1 MLSSAETHLR
11 EAVAAAQA
19 DGLGREVFVNMATA
33 LYDNAAP
40 TPEGSGSPTPDAAEA
55 IYDELPDELIDLPSA
70 CRKYGVNPNT
80 ANGWVRRGV
89 IARMGNCALPVMAV
103 STLSRKG
110 LLLNWPAV
118 LAMSGGGPEKH
129 NKI

>member
-89 IARMGNCALPVMAV
+89 IARMGKLRAPGDGGVNVVEKRAFVELA
-103 STLSRKG
+103 SRPR
-110 LLLNWPAV
+110 NV
-118 LAMSGGGPEKH
+118 GGRPRKT
-129 NKI
+129 